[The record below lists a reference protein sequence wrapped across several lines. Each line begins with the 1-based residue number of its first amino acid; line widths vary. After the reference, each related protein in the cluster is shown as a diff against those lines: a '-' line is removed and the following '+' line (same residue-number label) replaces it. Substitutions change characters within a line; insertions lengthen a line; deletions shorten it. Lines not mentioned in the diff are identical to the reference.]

1 MSKNIFQIWDDI
13 GRITPFAVRR
23 DNWSKKYY
31 AIVEKVE
38 INKFPYGNAYGF
50 STINGIYSNH
60 FEHDSKWR
68 RKRIIPCCGC
78 YQWTLVEIV
87 DSVEIEKANQT
98 RKKEIVDKL
107 PIVRDKFTV
116 YEQESTLNFGKY
128 KGKTINEIYQF
139 EPTYIEW
146 CIEKINGFAIAEKTI
161 NFLIKKSM
169 NFSFK
174 EETIIKNNEKL
185 LLKKKQLDSH

>member
-78 YQWTLVEIV
+78 YQWSLVKNV
-87 DSVEIEKANQT
+87 DFEKIEKVNQI
-98 RKKEIVDKL
+98 RKKEIVDQL
-107 PIVRDKFTV
+107 PIVKDKFIV
-116 YEQESTLNFGKY
+116 YEQESPLIFGKH
-128 KGKTINEIYQF
+128 KGKTINEVFQI
-139 EPTYIEW
+139 EPTYLEWSIEN
-146 CIEKINGFAIAEKTI
+146 INGFVIAEKTI
-161 NFLIKKSM
+161 NIFTNNSKDF
-169 NFSFK
+169 NFK
-174 EETIIKNNEKL
+174 TETVIKNNEKL
-185 LLKKKQLDSH
+185 LLYKKQCDSH